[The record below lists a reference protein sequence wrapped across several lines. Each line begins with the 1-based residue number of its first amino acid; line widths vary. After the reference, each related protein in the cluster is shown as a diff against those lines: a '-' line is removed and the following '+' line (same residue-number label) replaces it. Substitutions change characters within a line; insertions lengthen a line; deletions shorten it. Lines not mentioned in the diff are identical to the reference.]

1 MLDCRPPPFL
11 EGVAFLFSAE
21 FILGPVY
28 SRPSLFAAHKSGEAT
43 IGKRGSMKF
52 RYDIN
57 ALRALA
63 VTAVVLFHYT
73 VDFVPGGYVG
83 VDIFF
88 VISGYLMTTIIMG
101 RLAKGKF
108 SIWEFYCDRAKR
120 IVPGLMAMCFVL
132 LAAGYFLLE
141 PVTYQYLGSTS
152 IGALL
157 FFSNFQFW
165 EATTYFDPQSD
176 TKWLLHTW
184 SLSVE
189 WQFYVLY
196 PIILIALHKF
206 AKARR
211 HIVPILWSTA
221 FLSLLLCIWSSR
233 AEPASA
239 FYLLPQRAWE
249 LLAGGIVA
257 LQFKNDERK
266 YSWLLLAGGIVLIGI
281 SIAFYNK
288 SMAWP
293 YYWALLPAIGTCLV
307 IAANSPDAAAFKNK
321 LVQTA
326 GKWSYSIYLWHW
338 PIAVAAIYFG
348 FSTITPLKIGCEI
361 AILAA
366 ILAAGG
372 FLLSLAKKISSR
384 ELTKERLPG
393 FLLGGSALA
402 LSVGF
407 AIIITINDG
416 LANRR
421 PDGERQLGVY
431 RMVIADWDYPWTCK
445 GMDSAGNLK
454 PCQLGPPDNPGILF
468 IGDSFAEQI
477 FSHFAEYAKTHRNS
491 SITFLASD
499 ECPPLAGVRVSVD
512 RFHCAGFFEK
522 ALHFAETGNF
532 KRIVLVSDWVDYFT
546 PASMEVC
553 FLDGDACTWKS
564 EPTWYYQH
572 LDAALAGLRSRLLE
586 FRQRGIEIVIVS
598 TTPHGYRDIPTE
610 LLKRQFWGG
619 DTIDIE
625 YIDREEFERR
635 SAPVKVR
642 LMSLASSIGGKFV
655 DPLDFLCFDNRCPT
669 IDENGVPYFR
679 DLMHFRAAAVRT
691 SRFQFLDE
699 VAGIGSQVS
708 AIPAASINYP

>member
-1 MLDCRPPPFL
+1 MNVPVRA
-11 EGVAFLFSAE
+11 AFL
-21 FILGPVY
+21 V
-28 SRPSLFAAHKSGEAT
+28 AAQESGEAT

-83 VDIFF
+83 VDVFF
-88 VISGYLMTTIIMG
+88 VISGYLMTTIIMR

-108 SIWEFYCDRAKR
+108 SIWDFYCDRATR
-120 IVPGLMAMCFVL
+120 IVPGLMGMCFVL

-141 PVTYQYLGSTS
+141 PVTYHYLGSTS
-152 IGALL
+152 IAALL
-157 FFSNFQFW
+157 FFSNFRFW
-165 EATTYFDPQSD
+165 EATNYFDPQSD

-189 WQFYVLY
+189 WQFYLVY
-196 PIILIALHKF
+196 PIILMALHKF
-206 AKARR
+206 EKSRR
-211 HIVPILWSTA
+211 HIVPILWFMA
-221 FLSLLLCIWSSR
+221 FLSLLLCIWFSK

-257 LQFKNDERK
+257 LQFKNSERK
-266 YSWLLLAGGIVLIGI
+266 YSSILLASGILFIGI
-281 SIAFYNK
+281 SIAFYDK
-288 SMAWP
+288 TIAWP

-307 IAANSPDAAAFKNK
+307 IAANRPDAPAFKNA

-338 PIAVAAIYFG
+338 PIAVAAIYFD
-348 FSTITPLKIGCEI
+348 FTTITPLKIGCEI

-372 FLLSLAKKISSR
+372 FLLSLPKKISNG
-384 ELTKERLPG
+384 ELAKERLPG
-393 FLLGGSALA
+393 LLCGGSALA
-402 LSVGF
+402 LTVSF
-407 AIIITINDG
+407 AIIITINEG

-431 RMVIADWDYPWTCK
+431 RMVVADWDYPSRCE
-445 GMDSAGNLK
+445 GMDLAGNLR
-454 PCQLGPPDNPGILF
+454 PCQLGPPDSPGILF
-468 IGDSFAEQI
+468 IGDSFAMQI
-477 FSHFAEYAKTHRNS
+477 FSHFAERAKTLHNN
-491 SITFLASD
+491 SITFLASH
-499 ECPPLAGVRVSVD
+499 ECPPLAGIRIIVD
-512 RFHCAGFFEK
+512 RFDCTGFFEK
-522 ALHFAETGNF
+522 ALHFAESGKF
-532 KRIVLVSDWVDYFT
+532 KRIALVSNWVAYFS
-546 PASMEVC
+546 PARMEVC
-553 FLDGDACTWKS
+553 FLDGDACTWKN
-564 EPTWYYQH
+564 EPTWYFQH
-572 LDAALAGLRSRLLE
+572 FDAALAGLRSRLLE
-586 FRQRGIEIVIVS
+586 FRKRGIEIVIVS
-598 TTPHGYRDIPTE
+598 ATPHGDWDVPKE
-610 LLKRQFWGG
+610 LLKRQFWEA
-619 DTIDIE
+619 DTKDIE

-635 SAPVKVR
+635 SAPVKGR
-642 LMSLASSIGGKFV
+642 LISLASAIGGKFV

-679 DLMHFRAAAVRT
+679 NLAHFRAAAVRT

-699 VAGIGSQVS
+699 VAGIGDQFS
-708 AIPAASINYP
+708 AIPVASKNIP